1 MTGLLIQNTLLK
13 QAEDRVEKTVPPAQ
27 RDNYLK
33 IVVAGMKYAMDKG
46 PEGLLASLKDSK
58 DPLADSVKGAIA
70 IVGVLRGNAKGT
82 MPLEAMI
89 PATMSLMFQ
98 ALDFAEKM
106 NLLTVTETELDKA
119 AHMFMD
125 TILPLLNVPKAKL
138 DESMDQVHGI
148 MRDPDKM
155 AQYKGQQ
162 NGAAKLG

>member
-33 IVVAGMKYAMDKG
+33 IVVAGMKYAMHKG
-46 PEGLLASLKDSK
+46 QDGLLASLRDSK
-58 DPLADSVKGAIA
+58 DPVSDSVKGAIA

-89 PATMSLMFQ
+89 PATMSLMFH
-98 ALDFAEKM
+98 ALDFTEKM
-106 NLLTVTETELDKA
+106 KLLTVTEAELDKA
-119 AHMFMD
+119 THMFMD

-138 DESMDQVHGI
+138 DESMNQVHDFV
-148 MRDPDKM
+148 RDPDKM
-155 AQYKGQQ
+155 AKYRGQQ